1 MKRILTILSV
11 LLVVGGT
18 AYAQESMPQDAN
30 TWANEWKQENIGEF
44 LMKIL
49 EICGTLPVGSQVSE

>member
-44 LMKIL
+44 LMKIRDT
-49 EICGTLPVGSQVSE
+49 CKLPWHNVT